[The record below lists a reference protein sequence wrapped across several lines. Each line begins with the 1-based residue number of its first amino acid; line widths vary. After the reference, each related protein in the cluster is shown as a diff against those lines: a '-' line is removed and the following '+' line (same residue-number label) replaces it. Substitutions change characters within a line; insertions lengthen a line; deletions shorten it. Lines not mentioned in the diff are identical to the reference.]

1 MELGPGGEGG
11 QASTF
16 QVEPAPQG
24 DPALMRVSAGQ
35 PGMLLLEGPK
45 QRRLEAGVT
54 LDRGGSGHLGDKS
67 RISPQPG
74 FCSAPVTS

>member
-16 QVEPAPQG
+16 QVEQVPRGIQP
-24 DPALMRVSAGQ
+24 SAGQ
-35 PGMLLLEGPK
+35 PGMLILEGPK

-54 LDRGGSGHLGDKS
+54 LDRGGLGHLGDKS
-67 RISPQPG
+67 RISPQPD
-74 FCSAPVTS
+74 FCSAPATS